1 MKYQGGQRLAQ
12 AHTAGLRSSSHKS
25 TVSSLP
31 LLKLSGHGGSSDPEM
46 TPIPPRMPCTA
57 CAHAYVHTCAH
68 TPPSQK
74 GEARP
79 GSIVLEKQVVL
90 SSSLVH
96 ELLNR
101 ESLFVTCR
109 WRSQYLLL
117 RATVKTEI
125 GQVPNSGPS
134 TGQSLG
140 NHSFPA
146 FFWGSVRCSMV
157 RK

>member
-1 MKYQGGQRLAQ
+1 MKYHRGQRLAQ
-12 AHTAGLRSSSHKS
+12 AHTAGLHSSSHKS

-31 LLKLSGHGGSSDPEM
+31 LLKLSGRQGSSDPEM
-46 TPIPPRMPCTA
+46 TPIPPHMPCIA
-57 CAHAYVHTCAH
+57 CAPTYLHTCAH
-68 TPPSQK
+68 MLPSQK
-74 GEARP
+74 GKGRP
-79 GSIVLEKQVVL
+79 GSVVLEKQVVL

-109 WRSQYLLL
+109 WRLQHLLL
-117 RATVKTEI
+117 RATVKTGI

-157 RK
+157 GK

>member
-1 MKYQGGQRLAQ
+1 MKDHGGQRLAQ

-31 LLKLSGHGGSSDPEM
+31 LLKLNGRGGSSDPEM
-46 TPIPPRMPCTA
+46 TPIPPHMPHTA
-57 CAHAYVHTCAH
+57 CAH

-117 RATVKTEI
+117 RATVKTGI